1 MKIWIDF
8 TNTPHVNFFI
18 PIIRHFE
25 PHHEFV
31 FTARDFSETVPL
43 LKNNKIKH
51 LLIGGH
57 KGKSKLQKVIGLG
70 QRISSLL
77 FKVPEFDISISV
89 GGQNTTP
96 VSALRGKPSVVF
108 TDNDTSYK
116 YHSYRL
122 GTYFIFP
129 SYFKTNN
136 LERKYGVKREQVFTY
151 NGFKEDIYIADYVP
165 DPNFLKQLPFT
176 DFITIRPENLKASYV
191 PTDAKT
197 IVLELFE
204 VFKNQNILYL
214 PRYEYER
221 AYAEGYKNIFIPNG
235 PLPGLDVCY
244 YTRAML
250 TGAGSFAREAAIL
263 GTPAVSFFP
272 GIEFL
277 TVDKVMQEKGWE
289 FKSRNPQEI
298 YNYVQHAIKKPDHIS
313 RSKNVQQA
321 LFKII
326 QNILDKYQK

>member
-25 PHHEFV
+25 SRHEFV

-43 LKNNKIKH
+43 LENNGIKY
-51 LLIGGH
+51 LLVGGH
-57 KGKSKLQKVIGLG
+57 KGKNKLHKVMGLA
-70 QRISSLL
+70 QRISSLV
-77 FKVPEFDISISV
+77 FKVPAFDISIAI

-96 VSALRGKPSVVF
+96 VSALRIKPSVVF

-116 YHSYRL
+116 YHSYKL

-136 LERKYGVKREQVFTY
+136 LERKYGVKRKQVFTY
-151 NGFKEDIYIADYVP
+151 NGFKEDIYIADYIP
-165 DPNFLKQLPFT
+165 DPNFLNQLPFS

-191 PTDAKT
+191 PTNAKT
-197 IVLELFE
+197 IVPALFE

-221 AYAEGYKNIFIPNG
+221 EYAEGYRNIFIPNG

-298 YNYVQHAIKKPDHIS
+298 YNYVQYAIKKPDHIS
-313 RSKNVQQA
+313 RSRNVQQE

-326 QNILDKYQK
+326 QNILDKY